1 MIFFSISFQ
10 RMSPLGSGES
20 MASIKGRL
28 RKPSAKAMAAAET
41 TGGVVAVSPR
51 PSSSTTSPVVRRSI
65 LSLQYAVA
73 ETVVNDEEVP
83 EDHILA
89 RDESITIEMIG
100 LAEWKAK
107 RRARKQSVSMIDTN
121 LPPTPPKV
129 EEGGPVALISPSSAG
144 DVTTD
149 VSPVHVEDGDML
161 GDSHSEDSSH
171 KVQPEVKRKRGR
183 PFKGQEKPIEERLMI
198 ETSKIRRLID
208 DVIRKGGD
216 NEFFIRLR
224 KIASDLDEVLES
236 GSVTVVQQHGE
247 LDEVI
252 SSNPIIDVPQQVDT
266 EANVTMQPVE

>member
-1 MIFFSISFQ
+1 
-10 RMSPLGSGES
+10 
-20 MASIKGRL
+20 
-28 RKPSAKAMAAAET
+28 
-41 TGGVVAVSPR
+41 
-51 PSSSTTSPVVRRSI
+51 
-65 LSLQYAVA
+65 
-73 ETVVNDEEVP
+73 VNDEEVP

-121 LPPTPPKV
+121 LPPTPPKA
-129 EEGGPVALISPSSAG
+129 EEGGTVALISPSSAG

-149 VSPVHVEDGDML
+149 VSPVHVEDADML

-236 GSVTVVQQHGE
+236 GPVTVVHQNAE
-247 LDEVI
+247 LDEVT
-252 SSNPIIDVPQQVDT
+252 SFNPIIDVPLQVDT